1 MKNALQNMMRAQL
14 IKDGKQYL
22 SDGTINDLEYMDW
35 KNRFE
40 AYHSLGSNGVIDEL
54 NQKIINLAVNS

>member
-14 IKDGKQYL
+14 IKDAKQYL
-22 SDGTINDLEYMDW
+22 KDGEISDLEYLDW
-35 KNRFE
+35 QNRFQ

-54 NQKIINLAVNS
+54 NEKIINLSVNS